1 MIKKFSSENRDNATN
16 LRQNAASVNAERDGR
31 DSDYEIL
38 LYSAEIVTNI
48 IESNDASIRKGM
60 ANMIGQNRAKT
71 LMKLKH
77 IDGGDNLCEKDG
89 ITCFSRKFVSDNG
102 TVELMLFNIKGSENI
117 HAVCQGDNPY
127 SEALFTLTREALGTW
142 LQGEVLDWG
151 RIA

>member
-60 ANMIGQNRAKT
+60 ANMQNQ
-71 LMKLKH
+71 
-77 IDGGDNLCEKDG
+77 
-89 ITCFSRKFVSDNG
+89 
-102 TVELMLFNIKGSENI
+102 
-117 HAVCQGDNPY
+117 QGY
-127 SEALFTLTREALGTW
+127 
-142 LQGEVLDWG
+142 GE
-151 RIA
+151 